1 MVLAACS
8 VASLWAR
15 REQVPY
21 NCWYPGAV
29 RNYKTTALIAFKKG
43 SFYIVL
49 AFASYLWVA
58 AVLSSVTTVATA
70 ATKAAPKAGGAER
83 IKQLESALERAV
95 KKGEADAEADALYDL
110 AKACFEAGDL
120 ARAEAYMRNSLSK
133 EANLRRPD
141 SAIRTRVALATIL
154 VAAKRNADAGTVYR
168 EALALSSQEGR
179 SEQSASILGSMGAL
193 ALVAGNTDEAEDSFK
208 KALELAVK
216 SENSA
221 SHVNALINLSVV
233 ERSRND
239 AAAAMTYLEKAIPL
253 LKEVSDNRALGAALM
268 ELGATRSDLGRH
280 DEALDSYKQAAEIFE
295 GEFDTVSQG
304 KVLLAMGQVLIKK
317 NRPKEAGIALAKAR
331 DTLKDVEPRA
341 WYIDSLTSLGTAESE
356 TGQYTE
362 ADAAYQ
368 EAMQLA
374 VATGSGAKRR
384 AILSEMGYSY
394 LLRGSPERALNKF
407 QDAYSL
413 ISAENPADSKPRG
426 VLLTDIAMCY
436 KALGQLSAAIHH
448 YEQAC
453 ANFAKANDQSSRA
466 TALSSLAVAYLDSG
480 IYSEFQRNYDQA
492 RLLLGM
498 VKNNRDEA
506 LLAYNMAQYNLL
518 KGHTADSVPLY
529 EEALAKLRGVHDSKG
544 EGQVL
549 RGLGLAYILLG
560 RVGKALA
567 FYQQAQVLAESGGS
581 IEAQW
586 DCALG
591 MGKAY
596 KALGQ
601 FDQSAEQLRR
611 AADLVEK
618 ERAQLSRDTFKT
630 FNMDLRQDCFTEL
643 IDVLLRSNKADEALE
658 VAERGRARAFLD
670 LLEGRRSRRP
680 GDAMTAGFTPIKI
693 DEGGEKT
700 PAAPL
705 RPQMVA
711 QNPEAGSRAV
721 QVIPRAS
728 AIVEA
733 SAISPINALPPSLE
747 EIKTLVNRSGS
758 TFVEYYVLPDK
769 LVSWVVH
776 PDGKIETP
784 PPTVI
789 TRRQLSDKITNAYR
803 SIVGQP
809 KTPAEVRE
817 FAEIRTASLKE
828 LHQLLMEPVLPYLP
842 KTPEAII
849 TIVPH
854 GPLFSVPF
862 AALIEDSGRFL
873 VEDHTLGYVPAIGVL
888 RATQKLA
895 EESAGEPDRLLAF
908 GNPITKR
915 IAFLGALPYAEKE
928 VHHIADLFGKPQ
940 STVEIGQQAS
950 KPAFRKL
957 APTYSV
963 LHLATHGLIDEEH
976 PMESALVLAPEGTD
990 DGLLAVRD
998 ILELPQ
1004 LKARMVA
1011 LSACQTGRGKI
1022 TGDGVVGLSRAF
1034 VIAGTPSVLV
1044 SQWNVDDVLTEYQMV
1059 AFYKSYLA
1067 KEGKAK
1073 ALRQAQLKT
1082 IDFMERPSPGTTP
1095 TPGAP
1100 RANPRYWAAFQL
1112 IGNCL

>member
-1 MVLAACS
+1 MAPFNRSTAVTLVALAAWLS
-8 VASLWAR
+8 VSTGVIPASTGADWAR
-15 REQVPY
+15 AAGKSDSKGGGEQ
-21 NCWYPGAV
+21 
-29 RNYKTTALIAFKKG
+29 
-43 SFYIVL
+43 
-49 AFASYLWVA
+49 
-58 AVLSSVTTVATA
+58 
-70 ATKAAPKAGGAER
+70 R
-83 IKQLESALERAV
+83 IKQLESALGRAV
-95 KKGEADAEADALYDL
+95 KHGQADAEADALYDL
-110 AKACFEAGDL
+110 AKAYFEAGDL
-120 ARAEAYMRNSLSK
+120 ARAQELMRNSLTR
-133 EANLRRPD
+133 ETALNRPD
-141 SAIRTRVALATIL
+141 AAIRTRVALATIL
-154 VAAKRNADAGTVYR
+154 VAAKRNEDAAAVYR
-168 EALALSSQEGR
+168 EAFNLASAGGR
-179 SEQSASILGSMGAL
+179 SQQAASILGSIGAL
-193 ALVAGNTDEAEDSFK
+193 ALVSGNVNEAEDSFK
-208 KALELAVK
+208 KALDLATK
-216 SENSA
+216 CEDSGGRL
-221 SHVNALINLSVV
+221 NALINLSVV
-233 ERSRND
+233 ERSRNE
-239 AAAAMTYLEKAIPL
+239 AAAAMTYLDQAIPL
-253 LKEVSDNRALGAALM
+253 LKEVSDNHALGAALM
-268 ELGATRSDLGRH
+268 ELGATRSDLGKQ

-295 GEFDTVSQG
+295 AEFEPLS
-304 KVLLAMGQVLIKK
+304 KAKALLAIGQVLIKQNK
-317 NRPKEAGIALAKAR
+317 PKEAVTTLSEAR
-331 DTLKDVEPRA
+331 DIFKDVEPGS
-341 WYIDSLTSLGTAESE
+341 WYIDTLTSLGTAEAE
-356 TGQYTE
+356 TGHYAE
-362 ADAAYQ
+362 ADNAYQ
-368 EAMQLA
+368 EAMKLA
-374 VATGSGAKRR
+374 VASKSSAKQR
-384 AILSEMGYSY
+384 ALLSEMGYSF

-407 QDAYSL
+407 LEAYSL
-413 ISAENPADSKPRG
+413 ISIDNPADAKTRG

-436 KALGQLSAAIHH
+436 KALGQLAAAIHH

-453 ANFAKANDQSSRA
+453 IDFEKANDQASRA
-466 TALSSLAVAYLDSG
+466 TTLSSLAVAYLDSG
-480 IYSEFQRNYDQA
+480 MYSEFQRNYDQA
-492 RLLLGM
+492 KLLLGM
-498 VKNNRDEA
+498 LKNDRDDA
-506 LLAYNMAQYNLL
+506 LLAYNMAQYDLL
-518 KGHTADSVPLY
+518 KGHTADAVPLY
-529 EEALAKLRGVHDSKG
+529 EEALAKLRAVHDSKG

-560 RVGKALA
+560 RVGKALE
-567 FYQQAQVLAESGGS
+567 FYQQAQVLAESSGS

-601 FDQSAEQLRR
+601 FDQSAEQLRH

-680 GDAMTAGFTPIKI
+680 GDAMTAGFKPI
-693 DEGGEKT
+693 EVEPAPASA
-700 PAAPL
+700 PAAAPAK
-705 RPQMVA
+705 PQMVA
-711 QNPEAGSRAV
+711 QLPPAGTRAV
-721 QVIPRAS
+721 QVLPRAS
-728 AIVEA
+728 VIVES
-733 SAISPINALPPSLE
+733 SAISPINALPPGLDEIRSLV
-747 EIKTLVNRSGS
+747 KRSGS

-769 LVSWVVH
+769 LVSWVIH

-784 PPTVI
+784 PPTVV
-789 TRRQLSDKITNAYR
+789 TRRQLTDKITSAYR
-803 SIVGQP
+803 SIVAQP
-809 KTPAEVRE
+809 KTPAEVRQLAQMRAANL
-817 FAEIRTASLKE
+817 AELN
-828 LHQLLMEPVLPYLP
+828 QLLVEPVAPYLP
-842 KTPEAII
+842 KSPEAVI

-862 AALIEDSGRFL
+862 AALMQSNNRFL

-895 EESAGEPDRLLAF
+895 EESGKEPDRLLAF

-915 IAFLGALPYAEKE
+915 IAFLGTLPYAEKE
-928 VHHIADLFGKPQ
+928 VNHIADLFGKPQ
-940 STVEIGQQAS
+940 STVEIGQAAS

-957 APTYSV
+957 APTYSI

-976 PMESALVLAPEGTD
+976 PMESALVLAPEGAD

-1059 AFYKSYLA
+1059 AFYKSYLS

-1073 ALRQAQLKT
+1073 ALRDAQLKT
-1082 IDFMERPSPGTTP
+1082 IEFMEHPAEGMPAAPAGS
-1095 TPGAP
+1095 P

-1112 IGNCL
+1112 IGETR